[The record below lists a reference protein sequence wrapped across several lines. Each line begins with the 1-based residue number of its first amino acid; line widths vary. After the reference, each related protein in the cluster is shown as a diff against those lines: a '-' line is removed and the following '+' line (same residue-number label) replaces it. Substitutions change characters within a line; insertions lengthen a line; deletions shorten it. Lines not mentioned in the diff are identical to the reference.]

1 MPVEPPTHTTRGGR
15 VMRVTILAVAGLA
28 VIATTACSSGGTS
41 VEVQRKPVAMVS
53 ITLPSPIIAGQSE
66 QATAT
71 PKDADGAPLANRPI
85 VWGTSSSQVA
95 SVSDVGMISA
105 VTPGTAVISAT
116 SEGVRGQ
123 GSLNVVAPAPVPVT
137 SVSVALSNSSLNIG
151 QTANATATTRD
162 ASGNV
167 LTGRVIGWS
176 SSNTNVATISSA
188 GVVTAV
194 AAGSTNIIATSEGQT
209 GSAPLTVNAPPPV
222 PVASVSVSPATSTV
236 AIGQTQQLTATLRD
250 ANNNV
255 LTGRLIAWSS
265 NNTTVATTSSSG
277 LVTAKASGSATIT
290 ATSEGVNGTA
300 SITVPTPPP
309 GGQVIF
315 SDDFESGS
323 LSNWDES
330 NSTTQQVI

>member
-28 VIATTACSSGGTS
+28 VIATTACSSSSGTS
-41 VEVQRKPVAMVS
+41 VEVQRKPVATVS
-53 ITLPSPIIAGQSE
+53 VTLPSPSMVAGQSG
-66 QATAT
+66 QASAT

-209 GSAPLTVNAPPPV
+209 GSAPLAVNAPAPPPVATVTVALSNSTLNIGQTANATATTRDANGNVLTGRVVGWSSSNTNFATVTSAGVVSALAAGTANSVATSEGKAGSAPLTVNAPPPV
-222 PVASVSVSPATSTV
+222 PV
-236 AIGQTQQLTATLRD
+236 
-250 ANNNV
+250 
-255 LTGRLIAWSS
+255 
-265 NNTTVATTSSSG
+265 
-277 LVTAKASGSATIT
+277 
-290 ATSEGVNGTA
+290 
-300 SITVPTPPP
+300 
-309 GGQVIF
+309 
-315 SDDFESGS
+315 
-323 LSNWDES
+323 
-330 NSTTQQVI
+330 